1 MLLINLPKYPK
12 KMMLRLIVKCGLFM
26 TVLILIGSCKPPVDK
41 SEFYKAAQDSEY
53 FYEALKQLTDV
64 IVHDIFSPP
73 VASRVYSYP
82 CIAAHETIIQ
92 RDNTSASL
100 AHQLNGLT
108 AITSTLDTTDVIFEI
123 ASIVAFYD
131 VSKALIFSEDRILDA
146 KARYLNELDSIG
158 VPKRVA
164 NASEAYGSMVADH
177 ILEWADKD
185 NYKETR
191 SYPKY
196 SLDDDPS
203 RWQPTP
209 PAYMEG
215 IEPHWNAIRTMVL
228 DSASQYKIAPPP
240 KFDLAKG
247 TEFRAR
253 TDEVYN
259 TVLNITDEEREIAS
273 FWDCNPF
280 VMNQTGHMMFATKKI
295 TPGGHWMGIS
305 NIASET
311 AKLDLG
317 SSIKV
322 STYVSLALFD
332 AFISCWDEKYRSS
345 LVRPETIIN
354 EHIDES
360 WTPVLQ
366 TPPFPEHTSGH
377 SVIST
382 SAATVLTAMFGD
394 SFKYRDDVELKY
406 GLPVRNFDSFKEAA
420 EEAAISRLYGGI
432 HYMPAITEGQIQG
445 EKVGSHLVR
454 DLDIKLISK

>member
-1 MLLINLPKYPK
+1 
-12 KMMLRLIVKCGLFM
+12 MMLRSIANWVLFM
-26 TVLILIGSCKPPVDK
+26 TVIILFNSCQPPVDK
-41 SEFYKAAQDSEY
+41 SEYYQVAQNPKY
-53 FYEALKQLTDV
+53 FYEALDGLTDV

-82 CIAAHETIIQ
+82 CIAAYETMIQ
-92 RDNTSASL
+92 DNDTSASL
-100 AHQLNGLT
+100 AHTLNGLT
-108 AITSTLDTTDVIFEI
+108 PVTSSLDTTDVIFEI
-123 ASIVAFYD
+123 ASIVAFYE

-146 KARYLNELDSIG
+146 KASYLNELDSIG
-158 VPKRVA
+158 VPKSVT
-164 NASEAYGSMVADH
+164 NASDAYGSMVANH

-196 SLDDDPS
+196 SLDDTPS

-247 TEFRAR
+247 TEFRTR
-253 TDEVYN
+253 TEEVYN
-259 TVLNITDEEREIAS
+259 TVLNITEEEREIAS

-311 AKLDLG
+311 AQLDLDN
-317 SSIKV
+317 SIKV

-394 SFKYRDDVELKY
+394 SFEYRDDVELKY
-406 GLPVRNFDSFKEAA
+406 GLPVRNFNSFKEAA

-445 EKVGSHLVR
+445 EKVGNHLVR
-454 DLDIKLISK
+454 DLGIKEIGK